1 MLKRI
6 FKITKRMLRT
16 AFLFPVIALFS
27 TYAVGTNTTLKADA
41 GELVNI
47 FYDKTALREGKPFNM
62 LEQFAVKSRNI
73 PQGAGDEIDWWKVV
87 PIAVE
92 SDYGVL
98 TEGRSPAATKL
109 AFQRVKAL
117 VKGYGFVVSLSEFL
131 QIISI
136 DPKMAS
142 TAQSLGTHR
151 AKTINRMYWGAL
163 AQNLYP
169 VRVDGDSTYEFAGTC
184 DTAGSTTTLDDA
196 SLTQTDDFWNGGVVA
211 ITDGNNFGMGG
222 YVTDFVASSD
232 IVTIGTT
239 APSYALN
246 EATATENFKIA
257 TSTGLT
263 SADPLTCAALA
274 KAMVILQN
282 NLTTPYADG
291 YMAGILSPFTQYD
304 IRNDSEWINADH
316 YAGSKKLYNGEVG
329 SWGGI
334 RFVMDSL
341 PWRSVVAAGDDS
353 ATSGLGVYG
362 AAGTIFHTPIFG
374 KDCYAGV
381 RFNGVQDKLIKKSK
395 EQTGDP
401 LETYSTMGW
410 KAYLVPKVLHSTFG
424 VQILSGATSII

>member
-1 MLKRI
+1 M
-6 FKITKRMLRT
+6 FKIASRMLRV
-16 AFLFPVIALFS
+16 AFLFPVFGLLGIYASETNPNLKS
-27 TYAVGTNTTLKADA
+27 TA

-47 FYDKTALREGKPFNM
+47 FYDKTALKEGLPFNM
-62 LEQFAVKSRNI
+62 LEQFAIKSRNI
-73 PQGAGDEIDWWKVV
+73 PQGAGDEIDWWKVI
-87 PIAVE
+87 PIPVAD
-92 SDYGVL
+92 DYGVL
-98 TEGRSPAATKL
+98 TEGQSPAATKL
-109 AFQRVKAL
+109 DFQRVKAL
-117 VKGYGFVVSLSEFL
+117 VKGYGLVVTLSEFL

-151 AKTINRMYWGAL
+151 AKTINKMYWGAL

-169 VRVDGDSTYEFAGTC
+169 MRVDGSSTYEFAGKC
-184 DTAGSTTTLDDA
+184 DAAGSSTTLDDA
-196 SLTQTDDFWNGGVVA
+196 SLTQADDFWNGGVVA

-222 YVTDFVASSD
+222 YVTDFVASTD
-232 IVTIGTT
+232 VITLGTT

-246 EATATENFKIA
+246 EATALENFKIA

-263 SADPLTCAALA
+263 SANPLTCAALA
-274 KAMVILQN
+274 KAIVILQA
-282 NLTTPYADG
+282 NLAAPYADG
-291 YMAGILSPFTQYD
+291 YMASILSPFTQYD
-304 IRNDSEWINADH
+304 VRNDSEWVNADH

-341 PWRSVVAAGDDS
+341 PWRSVVAAGSDS
-353 ATSGLGVYG
+353 ATSGLGVYSATG
-362 AAGTIFHTPIFG
+362 DIFHTPVFG

-424 VQILSGATSII
+424 VQILSGATAII